1 VIHEAACW
9 SPLRREWIF
18 LPRRVS
24 SLPYDEELDEKMGS
38 NKLVIADESFSK
50 VRRGEKGTGSFSR
63 ACSLALLSLRHPF
76 RFLPL
81 LFRHIPLCPIHF
93 PSLPVEG
100 DLIPSF
106 H

>member
-50 VRRGEKGTGSFSR
+50 VRGGENGTGSVALAPWHYSPSATPSVFS
-63 ACSLALLSLRHPF
+63 LSCVVSFHCVLS
-76 RFLPL
+76 
-81 LFRHIPLCPIHF
+81 IS
-93 PSLPVEG
+93 SLPVEG